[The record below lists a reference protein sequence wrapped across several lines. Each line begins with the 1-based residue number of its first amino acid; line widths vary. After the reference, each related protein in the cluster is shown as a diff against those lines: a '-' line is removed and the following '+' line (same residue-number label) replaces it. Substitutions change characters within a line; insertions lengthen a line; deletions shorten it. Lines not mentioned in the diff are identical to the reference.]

1 MNKYYYITRTNKGL
15 VSKAILAATIC
26 LLSGCT
32 SIGVSSSPSGARVF
46 LNDADT
52 GLTTPTSIRIRD
64 LPLGKSYIT
73 VVQDDYIS
81 VPRKQEIEVQLAVGQ
96 IIWTWFPPVLV
107 KNLCGDFWKGIT
119 YPKDRHLED
128 FFMQSLSV
136 LPSPTKSGQQEVQAA
151 SLPEPSKKKPITNA
165 DVVAM
170 IKANLSETTIIAAI
184 KQGPTDFDTSPMVLI
199 ELKKQDVTD
208 AMQQAMIQAQ
218 PQTPHI
224 KP

>member
-1 MNKYYYITRTNKGL
+1 
-15 VSKAILAATIC
+15 
-26 LLSGCT
+26 
-32 SIGVSSSPSGARVF
+32 
-46 LNDADT
+46 
-52 GLTTPTSIRIRD
+52 
-64 LPLGKSYIT
+64 
-73 VVQDDYIS
+73 

-96 IIWTWFPPVLV
+96 IVWTWFPPVLI
-107 KNLCGDFWKGIT
+107 KNLCGDYWKGVT
-119 YPKDRHLED
+119 YPKDRHIED
-128 FFMQSLSV
+128 FFLHSLSGA
-136 LPSPTKSGQQEVQAA
+136 PSTTKALQQEVQAA
-151 SLPEPSKKKPITNA
+151 SLPEPPKKKQITNA

-218 PQTPHI
+218 PQTLRI